1 MLLEVVCQRV
11 YTNSMVSSIGR
22 AGGFILNNHRR
33 NHMDERW
40 NAAQTRLLADVGVL
54 FVSLNQLEAFQ
65 QVARRLVPLLGDWCA
80 IIIRDEHQQARRVAV
95 ACADP
100 RQQPLVDQLV
110 QTDPLVDP
118 ASAPAQ
124 VLRSGQLVLLD
135 DLPDEYSARPA
146 FSPAYRAVMMQ
157 VRPRHLLCVPMRA
170 RDQVNGVGL
179 EFHRCFGPSLYAR
192 RY

>member
-1 MLLEVVCQRV
+1 M
-11 YTNSMVSSIGR
+11 
-22 AGGFILNNHRR
+22 
-33 NHMDERW
+33 
-40 NAAQTRLLADVGVL
+40 
-54 FVSLNQLEAFQ
+54 
-65 QVARRLVPLLGDWCA
+65 PLLGDWCA

-146 FSPAYRAVMMQ
+146 FSQRTAP
-157 VRPRHLLCVPMRA
+157 
-170 RDQVNGVGL
+170 
-179 EFHRCFGPSLYAR
+179 
-192 RY
+192 